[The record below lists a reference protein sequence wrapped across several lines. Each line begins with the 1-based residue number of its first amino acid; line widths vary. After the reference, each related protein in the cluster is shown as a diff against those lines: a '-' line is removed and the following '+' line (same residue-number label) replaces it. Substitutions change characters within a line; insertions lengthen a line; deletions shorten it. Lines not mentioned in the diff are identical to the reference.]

1 MIKKNS
7 LVDQV
12 YEELR
17 NGIISLRIPLGNR
30 LNVNELQDTL
40 QVSCTPIREAINRL
54 QQEGLVTYE
63 NNVGARVLNLDE
75 HDVEEIQQLAM
86 TLHREAIRLAMERED
101 HAILLS
107 ELEQHLSEYVDAET
121 VQDEVMA
128 VNHLVGT
135 FYHHCGNRRL
145 DKSMISIQGQQL
157 LLRYI
162 FATYRKDRKS
172 EADFAPLIQAVRE
185 SNVEAACRALQ
196 QNADGNTPVILDYLR
211 KRNANG

>member
-17 NGIISLRIPLGNR
+17 NGIISLRIPLGSR

-107 ELEQHLSEYVDAET
+107 E
-121 VQDEVMA
+121 
-128 VNHLVGT
+128 
-135 FYHHCGNRRL
+135 
-145 DKSMISIQGQQL
+145 
-157 LLRYI
+157 
-162 FATYRKDRKS
+162 
-172 EADFAPLIQAVRE
+172 
-185 SNVEAACRALQ
+185 
-196 QNADGNTPVILDYLR
+196 
-211 KRNANG
+211 